1 MAALVLAAFAVPLLA
16 AAEKPPLRMEDIF
29 ELEKAVDPQISPDGA
44 QVAYVRITP
53 DITTDDYRLTI
64 WTVGADGAAPRQLT
78 EPEEFASSP
87 RWSPDGDRIA
97 FVALREGAPHI
108 VVRDVRDGAESLIGG
123 LSSPAGNLSWS
134 PDGKMLAFSML
145 VPAPARTLGHQ
156 MTPPEGATWK
166 PGPKVIDRGLYRMDG
181 LGYFPDG
188 KVHLFVVPAEGGPM
202 TQVTGPDSG
211 SPPFVGRL
219 YSWMPDSKALVVS
232 LLNKTDDEIMHGA
245 LFDSGLYYFAIDG
258 SESRKLVDRPGP
270 ESSPA
275 VSPDGRY
282 VAYTGFEDD
291 GIRSYT
297 VSSLNLLDL
306 KTGETRVL
314 TTGLD
319 RDVEAPVWTPDG
331 KGIYAYYTS
340 RGLMK
345 LARFS
350 LDGKVTDLTDTL
362 AMPLSAYSAAYTSDV
377 GYTVTAKGKFA
388 FQWGSA
394 TSSGNIAVLDLAD
407 GAPSPITGLNET
419 LLASRATGALEEI
432 DYVSSAG
439 DLPIQG
445 WVIYPP
451 GFDPHKKYPLILE
464 IHGGPNANYGP
475 RFDIEKQLLAAAGYV
490 VLYVNARGSTSYGG
504 DFGNLIQ
511 DEFPGLEFEDF
522 MSGVDAMLAR
532 GFIDESRLYV
542 AGGSGGGTLSAQIV
556 SKTDRFQA
564 AAVLYPVLDW
574 TVQALTADTMS
585 LVFDGLFH
593 DTPWS
598 QPEAYQRRSLLATV
612 PEVKTPVMTLTGE
625 NDYRTPM
632 VQSEMYHAAL
642 KYNGVESVL
651 VRMPMEGHGTRRY
664 PSHFAAKVGAII
676 GWFDAHN
683 PAVTSREE
691 SPD

>member
-1 MAALVLAAFAVPLLA
+1 
-16 AAEKPPLRMEDIF
+16 
-29 ELEKAVDPQISPDGA
+29 
-44 QVAYVRITP
+44 
-53 DITTDDYRLTI
+53 
-64 WTVGADGAAPRQLT
+64 
-78 EPEEFASSP
+78 
-87 RWSPDGDRIA
+87 
-97 FVALREGAPHI
+97 
-108 VVRDVRDGAESLIGG
+108 
-123 LSSPAGNLSWS
+123 
-134 PDGKMLAFSML
+134 
-145 VPAPARTLGHQ
+145 
-156 MTPPEGATWK
+156 
-166 PGPKVIDRGLYRMDG
+166 
-181 LGYFPDG
+181 
-188 KVHLFVVPAEGGPM
+188 
-202 TQVTGPDSG
+202 
-211 SPPFVGRL
+211 
-219 YSWMPDSKALVVS
+219 
-232 LLNKTDDEIMHGA
+232 
-245 LFDSGLYYFAIDG
+245 
-258 SESRKLVDRPGP
+258 
-270 ESSPA
+270 
-275 VSPDGRY
+275 
-282 VAYTGFEDD
+282 
-291 GIRSYT
+291 
-297 VSSLNLLDL
+297 
-306 KTGETRVL
+306 
-314 TTGLD
+314 
-319 RDVEAPVWTPDG
+319 
-331 KGIYAYYTS
+331 
-340 RGLMK
+340 
-345 LARFS
+345 
-350 LDGKVTDLTDTL
+350 
-362 AMPLSAYSAAYTSDV
+362 MPLSAYSAAYTSDV
-377 GYTVTAKGKFA
+377 GFTVTAKGKFA

-394 TSSGNIAVLDLAD
+394 TSSGNIAVLDKAGRALR
-407 GAPSPITGLNET
+407 PVTGLNEE
-419 LLASRATGALEEI
+419 LLASRAIGALEEI

-451 GFDPHKKYPLILE
+451 GFDPRKKYPLVLE

-511 DEFPGLEFEDF
+511 DKFPGLEFEDF

-532 GFIDESRLYV
+532 GFIDENRLYV

-598 QPEAYQRRSLLATV
+598 HPEAYQRRSLLATV
-612 PEVKTPVMTLTGE
+612 PDVKTPVMTLTGE

-683 PAVTSREE
+683 PAVTGPEE
-691 SPD
+691 APD